1 MRALIPYDYGVDLL
15 GELPEGV
22 SVDVWDTYS
31 EPPEG
36 AAEATFWVPPWETLD
51 SYSDAIAKLPSLQVL
66 QSMSAGYDHVLPQ
79 VPPDVTFCNA
89 RGVHDVAVAEWI
101 LAAILA
107 MVRDLPD
114 FVRRQAERR
123 VEHTESDSLAGKTV
137 LILGYGSIG
146 QAVEQRLVP
155 FEVTILRVASRA
167 REGLHGPSDLPQLL
181 PRADIVICLVPR
193 SDATVGLIDSA
204 FLAALPDGA
213 LVVNAS
219 RGALVDQD
227 ALLAEL
233 RSGRLRAALDV
244 SDPDPLTPDHP
255 LLAAPGL
262 LYTPHVA
269 GAIPQTQDRAFAF
282 VGDQLRRHVRGEPLL
297 NVIPH

>member
-1 MRALIPYDYGVDLL
+1 MRALIPYDYGLDLL

-22 SVDVWDTYS
+22 SVGVWDTDS

-36 AAEATFWVPPWETLD
+36 AADATFWVPPWETLD

-89 RGVHDVAVAEWI
+89 RGVHDVSVAEWI
-101 LAAILA
+101 LAVILA
-107 MVRDLPD
+107 MVRDLPE

-155 FEVTILRVASRA
+155 FEVDDPARGQPGPRGSARPVGAPSAVASGGHR
-167 REGLHGPSDLPQLL
+167 DL
-181 PRADIVICLVPR
+181 PRASQR
-193 SDATVGLIDSA
+193 RHRG
-204 FLAALPDGA
+204 PDR
-213 LVVNAS
+213 LRLS
-219 RGALVDQD
+219 RGA
-227 ALLAEL
+227 A
-233 RSGRLRAALDV
+233 GRRAGGERVAWRAGGPGRAARRAALG
-244 SDPDPLTPDHP
+244 
-255 LLAAPGL
+255 AA
-262 LYTPHVA
+262 A
-269 GAIPQTQDRAFAF
+269 RRA
-282 VGDQLRRHVRGEPLL
+282 
-297 NVIPH
+297 